1 MPKIPALTDRN
12 LNEANRVRGQVPSE
26 IAAQLKTN
34 AHGAIERET
43 VVAALENDKAWSSI
57 VGLSPE
63 QLAGAKQALV
73 DYLMKARTSGG
84 ADVLQAAGLKAVD
97 VAAVG
102 PDAYAKQARKALL
115 SYLPKEDVDSAG
127 ALKRYLKDPSYV
139 HQLFEHGG
147 KPHYISGFVHAL
159 PVSIDGHPARALQL
173 DFHSL
178 LEGEPPN
185 PTSGAVAFKRFVE
198 EAKQQ
203 GGVDVLF
210 VEVTPEMAARYQALD
225 GEFFAFAQ
233 PGKNSAGDSYT
244 LLALPLDY
252 AAEQALKD
260 QGKPLFDSYVDSW
273 FQKNLGAN
281 WQGKI
286 PTARAAYDEMKQA
299 AKPVWSQ
306 PTLPE

>member
-12 LNEANRVRGQVPSE
+12 LNEANRVRGQVPAE
-26 IAAQLKTN
+26 IASQLRTN
-34 AHGAIERET
+34 PHGAIERDT

-57 VGLSPE
+57 VGLSAE
-63 QLAGAKQALV
+63 RLANAKQVLV
-73 DYLMKARTSGG
+73 EYLMKARTSGG
-84 ADVLQAAGLKAVD
+84 ADVLRAAGLKAVD
-97 VAAVG
+97 VATVG

-139 HQLFEHGG
+139 HQLFEHDG
-147 KPHYISGFVHAL
+147 KPHYISGFVHSL
-159 PVSIDGHPARALQL
+159 PVSIDGRPARALQL

-185 PTSGAVAFKRFVE
+185 PTSGAIAFKRFVE
-198 EAKQQ
+198 DAQKQ

-244 LLALPLDY
+244 LLALPLSD
-252 AAEQALKD
+252 AAETALRD
-260 QGKPLFDSYVDSW
+260 QGKPLFDAYVASW
-273 FQKNLGAN
+273 FDKNLGVD
-281 WQGKI
+281 WQKKI
-286 PTARAAYDEMKQA
+286 PTARAAFDEMQQA